1 MELGALN
8 LEFMNDNLIQQLKT
22 IIKGDVLSDE
32 KTLQEYSHDASLF
45 EVKPQVVVVPR
56 DVEDI
61 KSLVKFVNENKKHNS
76 SLSLTGRS
84 AGTDMS
90 GGSINDSIL
99 VGFQKYFNH
108 IISIKDNIATSE
120 PGVFY
125 RDFERETLKQNLI
138 FPSYPASREICAMG
152 GIVNNNSGGEKSLEY
167 GKTERYV
174 KKVKVVLSD
183 GNEYEFKPLNQGEL
197 NEKMKQKNFEGEI
210 YTKMFKLISENYDE
224 IQKARPKV
232 SKNSAGYYLWNI
244 WDKEK
249 KIFDLT
255 KLWVGAQ
262 GTLGL
267 LTEADIQLV
276 PVRKH
281 RQMMV
286 IFLNDF
292 SHLDQIIKA
301 SLSFKPESFEA
312 YDDNTLKLALRFFP
326 QFAKLLGTKGIIQ
339 TAFDFLPE
347 FLMILFGG
355 MPKLVLQIDFTG
367 DNLLELHE
375 KIKELK
381 EKLRP
386 FHPKIRIAVEN
397 QEKKYWAIRRES
409 FNLLRQKIH
418 NKHTAPFIDDF
429 VVKPEFLSK
438 VLPEVN
444 NLIKKYPEFIYTIAG
459 HVGDGNFH
467 IIPLVDISDPKIR
480 KAIPI
485 LAQQVYELIHRYRG
499 SITGEH
505 NDGLIRTPYLKLM
518 YGETIIKLFE
528 ETKNIFDP
536 QNIFNPRKKVFGDL
550 DFAMNHIRQNW

>member
-1 MELGALN
+1 MT
-8 LEFMNDNLIQQLKT
+8 NLIQQLKA
-22 IIKGDVLSDE
+22 IIKGDVLADE
-32 KTLQEYSHDASLF
+32 ETLKTYSHDASLF
-45 EVKPQVVVVPR
+45 EVKPQTVVFPK
-56 DVEDI
+56 DVEDV
-61 KSLVKFVNENKKHNS
+61 KALVKFVNKNKKNNP

-108 IISIKDNIATSE
+108 KPIINGNIAITQ

-125 RDFERETLKQNLI
+125 RDFEKETLKYNLL

-152 GIVNNNSGGEKSLEY
+152 GIVSNNSGGEKSLEY

-174 KKVKVVLSD
+174 KRVKVVLSD
-183 GNEYEFKPLNQGEL
+183 GKEYEFKPLTQNEL
-197 NEKMKQKNFEGEI
+197 NEKMEKKNFEGEI
-210 YTKMFKLISENYDE
+210 YSKMHKLITENYDA
-224 IQKARPKV
+224 IMKAKPQV
-232 SKNSAGYYLWNI
+232 SKNSAGYYLWNV

-249 KIFDLT
+249 EIFDLT

-267 LTEADIQLV
+267 TTQAEIELV
-276 PVRKH
+276 PIRKH
-281 RQMMV
+281 REMMI
-286 IFLNDF
+286 IFLHDF
-292 SHLDQIIKA
+292 SSLDQIINEA
-301 SLSFKPESFEA
+301 LSLKPESFEA
-312 YDDNTLKLALRFFP
+312 YDDNTLKLALKFFP
-326 QFAKLLGTKGIIQ
+326 EFAKLLGGKGIIQ
-339 TAFDFLPE
+339 TGFDFLPE

-355 MPKLVLQIDFTG
+355 MPKLILQIDFTS
-367 DNLLELHE
+367 DDPLELQN
-375 KIKELK
+375 KIRELK

-386 FHPKIRIAVEN
+386 FHPKIRIAIED

-438 VLPEVN
+438 VLPQVN
-444 NLIKKYPEFIYTIAG
+444 NLIKKYPGFIYTIAG

-467 IIPLVDISDPKIR
+467 IIPLVDISDVKIR

-485 LAQQVYELIHRYRG
+485 LAQQVYELIHTYHG

-505 NDGLIRTPYLKLM
+505 NDGLIRTPYLKVM
-518 YGETIIKLFE
+518 YEEKIIKLFE